1 MIDGLRAEAA
11 VHNLLVDR
19 RRAGEPRVKRVDARG
34 ADENLACAFVFL
46 AKPAGLHHAGYN
58 PAIIFVF
65 LAVCTKPAAT
75 LVLPSSSGSPYTVGK
90 EPESATA
97 PPS

>member
-1 MIDGLRAEAA
+1 MDYELRLPSTTCWSIGAGLVSQES
-11 VHNLLVDR
+11 
-19 RRAGEPRVKRVDARG
+19 RVDARG